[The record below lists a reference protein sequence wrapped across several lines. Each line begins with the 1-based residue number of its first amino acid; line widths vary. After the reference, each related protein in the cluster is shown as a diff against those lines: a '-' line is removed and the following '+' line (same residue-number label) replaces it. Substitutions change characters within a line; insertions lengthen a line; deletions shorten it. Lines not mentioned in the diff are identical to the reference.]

1 MNISN
6 NFITHNSVQLKQNQQ
21 NSKALSFKAETK
33 KDEVNLKSDDSEE
46 LIKPNKTMTRI
57 FSALLPA
64 IFIWPVSSKVN
75 FTKIGLAAMAGSAY
89 GEIMIK
95 LSELN
100 EKMTKIESKN
110 K

>member
-1 MNISN
+1 MNIGN
-6 NFITHNSVQLKQNQQ
+6 NFITPNSVQLKQNQQ
-21 NSKALSFKAETK
+21 HSKALSFKAETK
-33 KDEVNLKSDDSEE
+33 KDEVNLKSADSEE
-46 LIKPNKTMTRI
+46 LIKPNKTITRI

-64 IFIWPVSSKVN
+64 LLVWSGSPKVSFN
-75 FTKIGLAAMAGSAY
+75 TIGLAAIAGSAY

-100 EKMTKIESKN
+100 ERLTKIESK